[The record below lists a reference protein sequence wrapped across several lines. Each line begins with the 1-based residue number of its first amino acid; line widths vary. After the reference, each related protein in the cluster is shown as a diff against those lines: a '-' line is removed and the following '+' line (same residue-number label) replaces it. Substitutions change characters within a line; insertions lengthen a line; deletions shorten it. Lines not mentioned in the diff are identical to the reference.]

1 MLACPEQ
8 RTRTLVPAAA
18 SATTPLD
25 PSATASAPAVPSAT
39 RATPAAPSA
48 TRATPVAAS
57 ATASPDADP
66 FAADAENRQKP
77 ELASPDLT
85 ERARHL
91 FEAIVSGE
99 PERGDDFFFP
109 RAPFLPLKDVADPGR
124 YFDQLLATY
133 HRDIRELHRRQR
145 PCNTARFVSFE
156 LGTNPSWVAPGRE
169 YNKIGYYRTFHGKLR
184 WANEGSSGTID
195 VTTIISYQGR
205 WYTTHLAPIRH

>member
-66 FAADAENRQKP
+66 FAADAEKP